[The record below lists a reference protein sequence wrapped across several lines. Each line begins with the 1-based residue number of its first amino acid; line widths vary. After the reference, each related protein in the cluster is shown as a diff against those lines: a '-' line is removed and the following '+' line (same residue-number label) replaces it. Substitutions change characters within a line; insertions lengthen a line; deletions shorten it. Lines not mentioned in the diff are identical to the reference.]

1 MLSPGLAAHVQDAA
15 AAKRRATA
23 RATRGANQFGRR
35 RITSYIYRGRGKG
48 VKLSLPS
55 FPEGLV
61 AAALRLGRRHLLR
74 RRRVHH
80 GAGEAAGVPRRR
92 RRLHVR
98 LPRRQRG
105 RRRRV
110 ASRRRVRCL
119 AEATET
125 EKPRAQFSSA
135 VPKPVVD
142 QGFKAWRRKKPKFP
156 SSRADHPPVTGA
168 CCWP

>member
-1 MLSPGLAAHVQDAA
+1 MESIPRSPMCRAFAGLSSTCPGCSSSKAPRNCKSNA
-15 AAKRRATA
+15 
-23 RATRGANQFGRR
+23 ATRGANQFGRR

-80 GAGEAAGVPRRR
+80 GAGEVAGVPRRR
-92 RRLHVR
+92 RRLHVARLHRRWLHVR

-110 ASRRRVRCL
+110 ASRRRVRCF
-119 AEATET
+119 AQATET
-125 EKPRAQFSSA
+125 GKKKNTRSVQFSCA
-135 VPKPVVD
+135 QACVR
-142 QGFKAWRRKKPKFP
+142 FKAR
-156 SSRADHPPVTGA
+156 
-168 CCWP
+168 